1 MREQCRHD
9 NEFVGRLAAFLAD
22 YSAHLWQ
29 CGATC
34 LRIDKNVTR
43 IARRFGLDAC
53 VSIFPRHTTVAL
65 TGADD
70 NRLYAGH
77 TAKISEGGAPNF
89 LTNSQLSHLS
99 WDLAEKR
106 VAFDNAYN
114 VMHRILREPR
124 LGQWKVI
131 WLVVLANASFCR
143 LFAGDLAAMLIVAL
157 ATFAGYALKIGFL
170 KWKID
175 SRVMVICASYISA
188 LIGSSGF
195 VIGVTETP
203 DIALGTSVLYLIPGI
218 PYINSVSDL
227 LDGHYLCSIS
237 RGMQAMITTVC
248 IAAGLT
254 LGYLTMHL
262 TIF

>member
-1 MREQCRHD
+1 MREHYKHD
-9 NEFVGRLAAFLAD
+9 NEFVSRLAAFLAD
-22 YSAHLWQ
+22 YSAQLWK

-43 IARRFGLDAC
+43 IAHRFGLDAC

-65 TGADD
+65 TGIDD

-77 TAKISEGGAPNF
+77 TSKITEGGAPNF
-89 LTNSQLSHLS
+89 LSNSQLSHLS

-106 VAFDNAYN
+106 VEFDNAYN
-114 VMHRILREPR
+114 VMSRILREPR
-124 LGQWKVI
+124 LGPWKVI

-143 LFAGDLAAMLIVAL
+143 LFAGDLAAMVIVAL
-157 ATFAGYALKIGFL
+157 ATLAGYALKICFL

-175 SRVMVICASYISA
+175 ARVMVICASYLSA
-188 LIGSSGF
+188 LIGSCGF
-195 VIGVTETP
+195 VLGVTQTP

-218 PYINSVSDL
+218 PYINSVSDM

-237 RGMQAMITTVC
+237 RGMQAMVTTLC

-254 LGYLTMHL
+254 LGFLTMNL
-262 TIF
+262 SIF